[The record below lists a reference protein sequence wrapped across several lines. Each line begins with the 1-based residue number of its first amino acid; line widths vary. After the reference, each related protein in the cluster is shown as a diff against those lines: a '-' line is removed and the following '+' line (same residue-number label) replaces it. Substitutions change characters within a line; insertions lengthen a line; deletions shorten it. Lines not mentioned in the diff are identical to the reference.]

1 MLETINI
8 TIVRSTLFVLTFLV
22 FHSSISAKDCSD
34 ICGKV
39 KEPSPSVTNHNE
51 LSQCEEEKTLASTR

>member
-1 MLETINI
+1 MSEIINI

-22 FHSSISAKDCSD
+22 LHSSISAKDCAD

-51 LSQCEEEKTLASTR
+51 LSQCKEEETLASTR